1 MSGKHLNDISKV
13 YLDTI
18 ANVKKA
24 ETNADIKRWEDLGG
38 PTPGNYRADDNSAK
52 LKEGRR
58 LRKSDWRQE
67 LKEVIDKPET
77 EEKAEKK
84 VDEKKGIKNKIVINP
99 TFKEAIQEIGG
110 ELLEVNEVDSVQKTQ
125 DDTQSKQE
133 KHKKQLEQKQKKIAA
148 MKKLVLRKKMQAV
161 GAGGGEDITAG
172 YELEGEVIDER
183 LGGKGYSRK
192 AAASSVYP
200 GKKGTGDWE
209 DSDRGAGNKAARRAG
224 KKVEKKSPTY
234 RAHVLNKEEVE
245 DLNEY
250 SPNVTYQAKGGKKS
264 GKLGKSSV
272 YSLKDK
278 DESKKEFRKSQVKD
292 IKGGYLKTEGYE
304 EKKTSEV
311 LAAFKRD
318 PKVRKRFEKA
328 AKKEEGPGSVKNR
341 AADSMLQ
348 TAKDTAKRK
357 GDTSKSDDRYAYEEV
372 VHNEGVMKF
381 IKDRVGGKKKPE
393 KKASMDST
401 TDKLHTWRKSTSD
414 KQKEHEKYVNFLP
427 VDEAVKGQDTEMRK
441 VKADERKAG
450 TDPKNTEDPTGKNY
464 AKGQRASVSWWKDKT
479 KVQKEEVVT
488 ELNRYGK
495 ETGKATGSLNKRPG
509 SPVATRNQPNSA
521 VNIVRRNIIRPQTGR
536 PEGQRKKVKGEKG
549 RVQPGDRK
557 FTPAQTISRMRAQ
570 VAAADAAMRDTRG
583 T

>member
-1 MSGKHLNDISKV
+1 M
-13 YLDTI
+13 
-18 ANVKKA
+18 
-24 ETNADIKRWEDLGG
+24 
-38 PTPGNYRADDNSAK
+38 AK
-52 LKEGRR
+52 Y
-58 LRKSDWRQE
+58 SDWRSD
-67 LKEVIDKPET
+67 LREVMDDDT
-77 EEKAEKK
+77 DNKK
-84 VDEKKGIKNKIVINP
+84 VTGKGCDNKKLIKINPKLGEAVEQIGGQILEVTEVDTVDGEEEDKSKKFEKEKQDKIEDKNKKKEMMLKKRIVRM
-99 TFKEAIQEIGG
+99 KMMA
-110 ELLEVNEVDSVQKTQ
+110 VNQ
-125 DDTQSKQE
+125 
-133 KHKKQLEQKQKKIAA
+133 
-148 MKKLVLRKKMQAV
+148 
-161 GAGGGEDITAG
+161 GAGDSLVAHHEP
-172 YELEGEVIDER
+172 EGEMVESAVLDANKELSGPPKPKRSFGKKVRRAVLLNMIKRGKTKKEIKQVMHGEEVVTER
-183 LGGKGYSRK
+183 LGGKGYKPYTSLT
-192 AAASSVYP
+192 
-200 GKKGTGDWE
+200 GKKISGDWE
-209 DSDRGAGNKAARRAG
+209 DSDRGAGNKAKKRAG
-224 KKVEKKSPTY
+224 GKVEKKSPTY
-234 RAHVLNKEEVE
+234 RAYVLNKE
-245 DLNEY
+245 D
-250 SPNVTYQAKGGKKS
+250 
-264 GKLGKSSV
+264 
-272 YSLKDK
+272 
-278 DESKKEFRKSQVKD
+278 
-292 IKGGYLKTEGYE
+292 YE
-304 EKKTSEV
+304 TKKTGEV

>member
-1 MSGKHLNDISKV
+1 MPGFSNWREEFNLSEVVTGKMT
-13 YLDTI
+13 DTE
-18 ANVKKA
+18 A
-24 ETNADIKRWEDLGG
+24 L
-38 PTPGNYRADDNSAK
+38 
-52 LKEGRR
+52 
-58 LRKSDWRQE
+58 
-67 LKEVIDKPET
+67 
-77 EEKAEKK
+77 KK
-84 VDEKKGIKNKIVINP
+84 VSEKKGISNKVTINP
-99 TFKEAIQEIGG
+99 KLDEAVKEIGG
-110 ELLEVNEVDSVQKTQ
+110 EVISMVEADTTAQKQRIDMKQMILDRQKLKIRRKDFAQKKREGEDVDSTNASKQSDIIAQEETIKQVNEKKRKNALQIQK
-125 DDTQSKQE
+125 
-133 KHKKQLEQKQKKIAA
+133 I
-148 MKKLVLRKKMQAV
+148 V
-161 GAGGGEDITAG
+161 G
-172 YELEGEVIDER
+172 
-183 LGGKGYSRK
+183 
-192 AAASSVYP
+192 
-200 GKKGTGDWE
+200 
-209 DSDRGAGNKAARRAG
+209 
-224 KKVEKKSPTY
+224 
-234 RAHVLNKEEVE
+234 
-245 DLNEY
+245 
-250 SPNVTYQAKGGKKS
+250 
-264 GKLGKSSV
+264 
-272 YSLKDK
+272 
-278 DESKKEFRKSQVKD
+278 
-292 IKGGYLKTEGYE
+292 EGYE
-304 EKKTSEV
+304 TKKTSEV

-328 AKKEEGPGSVKNR
+328 AKKEDGPGSVKNR

>member
-58 LRKSDWRQE
+58 LRKSDWRQD

-110 ELLEVNEVDSVQKTQ
+110 ELLEVNEVDSVDKKQE
-125 DDTQSKQE
+125 DTQKRQE
-133 KHKKQLEQKQKKIAA
+133 AHKRQLETKQKKVAA

-161 GAGGGEDITAG
+161 ASGGGEDITAG

-209 DSDRGAGNKAARRAG
+209 DSDRGAGNKAKRRAG
-224 KKVEKKSPTY
+224 GKVEKKSPTY
-234 RAHVLNKEEVE
+234 LAHVHNK
-245 DLNEY
+245 
-250 SPNVTYQAKGGKKS
+250 
-264 GKLGKSSV
+264 
-272 YSLKDK
+272 
-278 DESKKEFRKSQVKD
+278 
-292 IKGGYLKTEGYE
+292 EGYE